1 MKKSQ
6 LKKIITAYKE
16 YVDLLAAEIDELVS
30 FAITHEWKSTRYKA
44 GKRLRAKIK
53 ELEEKDI

>member
-16 YVDLLAAEIDELVS
+16 YVDLLAAEIDELVPV
-30 FAITHEWKSTRYKA
+30 AHVHGWKSTGYEK